1 MFSNWFLKSF
11 RILFLPFAI
20 LYWVIIWV
28 RNFFYDKD
36 IFKSSSFGLPIICV
50 GNLSL
55 GGTGKSPMVEF
66 LVAHLKDKFKVATL
80 SRGYKRKTT
89 GYALANENTTALDI
103 GDEPML
109 FHLKF
114 PGVPVAVGEERL
126 VAIPQLLHDRPDTQ
140 AIILDDAFQH
150 RAINAGFNILLTDYN
165 NLFTRDFYLPTGDLR
180 DLKSGYKRADV
191 IVVTKCKPELSLD
204 EADKIRKEIRPLLH
218 QQVFFSTIQYGQ
230 PYHITKLTPFELNIK
245 TEVLLV
251 TGIANPLPLKK
262 LLEERSHAYY
272 MMAFSD
278 HYIFRIDDLKEIKK
292 RFERIDVANKII
304 LTTEKDAMRLT
315 KFRTELEGLPIYV
328 ITIRHYFLFE
338 EEQKFLGAVI
348 KFVEEFKRVEQNG
361 RELTA
366 ARRASYGENDSSISM
381 RTGSGRAE

>member
-20 LYWVIIWV
+20 VYWFVILL
-28 RNFFYDKD
+28 RNFFYDKN
-36 IFKSSSFGLPIICV
+36 ILKSSSFGLPIICV
-50 GNLSL
+50 GNLSI

-66 LVAHLKDKFKVATL
+66 LVSCLKDRFRVATL

-114 PGVPVAVGEERL
+114 PNVPVAVGEERL
-126 VAIPQLLHDRPDTQ
+126 VAIPQLLHDKPETQ

-150 RAINAGFNILLTDYN
+150 RAINAGLNILLTDYN

-180 DLKSGYKRADV
+180 DLKSGYKRADI
-191 IVVTKCKPELSLD
+191 IVVTKCKPELSAD
-204 EADKIRKEIRPLLH
+204 EADKIRKEIRPLPY
-218 QQVFFSTIQYGQ
+218 QQVFFSTIQYGK
-230 PYHITKLTPFELNIK
+230 PYHITSLSPFELNLK

-251 TGIANPLPLKK
+251 TGIANPQPLKK
-262 LLEERSHAYY
+262 LLEERSHTYF
-272 MMAFSD
+272 MMPFSD

-292 RFERIDVANKII
+292 RFERIEVANKII
-304 LTTEKDAMRLT
+304 LTTEKDAMRLM
-315 KFRTELEGLPIYV
+315 KFRAELEELPMYV
-328 ITIRHYFLFE
+328 IAIRHYFLFGE
-338 EEQKFLGAVI
+338 EEKFIKAVT
-348 KFVEEFKRVEQNG
+348 KFIDEFK
-361 RELTA
+361 TA
-366 ARRASYGENDSSISM
+366 A
-381 RTGSGRAE
+381 AEESRIKLPEVQVSDTREAK